1 MSYVKI
7 SGLPVSSNLNANPAQ
22 SIFPTTDLGTG
33 QTTQLNAFNLGNTLY
48 ANNELTV
55 GTGGVLLPNAV
66 AQFTGIS
73 GGYTQVNEQNL
84 HANGTAD
91 FIVTADVGTDT
102 YDYIDLGFT
111 NSNYNNGSP
120 YNSLGTATEPLS
132 GYLYVQGGAA
142 ANSGNLAIGTTVA
155 GKTVKLFAVLCHF

>member
-55 GTGGVLLPNAV
+55 GTGGVLLPNIV

-84 HANGTAD
+84 NANGTAD
-91 FIVTADVGTDT
+91 FIVTADVGTDI
-102 YDYIDLGFT
+102 YDYK
-111 NSNYNNGSP
+111 
-120 YNSLGTATEPLS
+120 
-132 GYLYVQGGAA
+132 
-142 ANSGNLAIGTTVA
+142 IGRAHV
-155 GKTVKLFAVLCHF
+155 